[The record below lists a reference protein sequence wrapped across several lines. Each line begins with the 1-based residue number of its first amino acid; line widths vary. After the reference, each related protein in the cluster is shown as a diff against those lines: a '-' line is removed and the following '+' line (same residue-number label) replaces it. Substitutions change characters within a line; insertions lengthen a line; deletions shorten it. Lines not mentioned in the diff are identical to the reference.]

1 MQLRTRF
8 LPRLLNSEVEEYLAH
23 NDIIIVPV
31 GTVEMHGG
39 LPLDCETVVSEA
51 VALKMAECCDGLVL
65 PNLPYFYAG
74 ATGSGRGTTQVSVRQ
89 GIDYLSAIA
98 HSLLRQGFK
107 RQIYISLHG
116 PAHMTCSPMVRDFFD
131 ETGVPILYMDMTMQL
146 FGAAKDLFASDFSA
160 QNPAGFMEAL
170 DSMFVG
176 AYDMLGRLEDV
187 PLTTQFSHREPQTV
201 AQFSS
206 LQELAYQSGSI
217 GFCFGAPSDHAP
229 TTAIPTEE
237 KRRQMADK
245 GRDII
250 EALVQ
255 RLNLPD
261 VVNRMAELR
270 AFEQTVMQHCPWM
283 PAAYNRKEEN
293 K

>member
-8 LPRLLNSEVEEYLAH
+8 LPRLLNSEAEEYLAH
-23 NDIIIVPV
+23 NDIIFVPV

-39 LPLDCETVVSEA
+39 LPMDCETVISEA

-74 ATGSGRGTTQVSVRQ
+74 ATASGRGTTQVSVRQ

-98 HSLLRQGFK
+98 HSLLRQGFR

-146 FGAAKDLFASDFSA
+146 FGAAKDLFAGDSA
-160 QNPAGFMEAL
+160 APDQAHFMEAF

-176 AYDMLGRLEDV
+176 AYDILGRLEDV
-187 PLTTQFSHREPQTV
+187 PLTTQFSHRAPQTV
-201 AQFSS
+201 AQFDS
-206 LQELAYQSGSI
+206 LQALAYQSGSV
-217 GFCFGAPSDHAP
+217 GFCFGAQSDHAP
-229 TTAIPTEE
+229 TTAIPTAE
-237 KRRQMADK
+237 KRQQMADK
-245 GRDII
+245 GRGII
-250 EALVQ
+250 ESLVQ
-255 RLNLPD
+255 RLQLPD
-261 VVNRMAELR
+261 VVTCMAELR
-270 AFEQTVMQHCPWM
+270 AFEETVMERYPWM
-283 PAAYNRKEEN
+283 PAAYNRKEE
-293 K
+293 KE